1 MELVTHY
8 EIMNLQN
15 KNVLITGAARRLG
28 RETAIHLSRAGC
40 KLTVHYNTS
49 KEDAEK
55 LRSEISCN
63 LVQADF
69 NALPVE
75 EICKRIEAATGRI
88 DILIN
93 NASSFTH
100 AKWNEV
106 NEETWDHEIAVNLK
120 MPFFLTKHFGARMK
134 TNGAGKII
142 NIADIAAE
150 HPYLNYFP
158 YSVAK
163 AGLIA
168 ATRGFARALAPE
180 VQVNAIAPGTIL
192 PPENMDPKQMQKVIE
207 KIPVHRTGTVEEFL
221 RTVDFL
227 LSDVDYITGQ
237 TIILDGGRSLNW

>member
-1 MELVTHY
+1 
-8 EIMNLQN
+8 MNLQG
-15 KNVLITGAARRLG
+15 KHVLITGAARRLG
-28 RETAIHLSRAGC
+28 RETAIHLFKAGS
-40 KLTVHYNTS
+40 KITVHYNTS
-49 KEDAEK
+49 KEEAVK
-55 LRSEISCN
+55 LQSEISCN

-69 NALPVE
+69 TTLPVE
-75 EICKRIEAATGRI
+75 DVCKRIEAEAGQI

-100 AKWNEV
+100 SRWNEL

-120 MPFFLTKHFGARMK
+120 TPFFLTKYFGARMK
-134 TNGAGKII
+134 ANGSGKII

-158 YSVAK
+158 YSIAK
-163 AGLIA
+163 AGLVA

-192 PPENMDPKQMQKVIE
+192 PPENMDPKQIQKVIE
-207 KIPVHRTGTVEEFL
+207 KIPVHRTGTVQEFL

-237 TIILDGGRSLNW
+237 VIVLDGGRSLNW

>member
-1 MELVTHY
+1 
-8 EIMNLQN
+8 MNIQN
-15 KNVLITGAARRLG
+15 KHVLITGAARRLG
-28 RETAIHLSRAGC
+28 RETAIHLSKAGC
-40 KLTVHYNTS
+40 KVTVHYNTS
-49 KEDAEK
+49 REGAES
-55 LRSEISCN
+55 LCAEISCS

-69 NALPVE
+69 TTLPVE
-75 EICKRIEAATGRI
+75 EVCKRIESETGRI

-106 NEETWDHEIAVNLK
+106 NEQTWDHEIAVNLK
-120 MPFFLTKHFGARMK
+120 VPFFLTKYFGSRMK
-134 TNGAGKII
+134 TNGEGKII

-150 HPYLNYFP
+150 HPYLGYFP
-158 YSVAK
+158 YSIAK

-192 PPENMDPKQMQKVIE
+192 PPENMDPKQIEKVIE
-207 KIPVHRTGTVEEFL
+207 KIPAHRTGTVQEFL

-227 LSDVDYITGQ
+227 LAGVDYITGQ
-237 TIILDGGRSLNW
+237 TIVLDGGRSLNW